1 MKRTMSRVA
10 GVASVAVFFALA
22 GFIVYSQFF
31 EESASQDQPTL
42 NGPVGSDSQSL
53 PGETEIGP
61 ELRYSI
67 LDNPVLECRGRE
79 AWLTVVVIGPTLG
92 PDTVLLVSPLSPG
105 PSETTFNAVGGLR
118 SIDAAVMSTD
128 SAASVRGERPWD
140 TEDSLA
146 TTVEAKLPAFI
157 VESEQLTFQAL
168 LRTRDA
174 QAGEDFQSTTLLLE
188 VANAQ
193 CS

>member
-1 MKRTMSRVA
+1 M
-10 GVASVAVFFALA
+10 
-22 GFIVYSQFF
+22 
-31 EESASQDQPTL
+31 
-42 NGPVGSDSQSL
+42 
-53 PGETEIGP
+53 
-61 ELRYSI
+61 
-67 LDNPVLECRGRE
+67 
-79 AWLTVVVIGPTLG
+79 IGPTLG

-157 VESEQLTFQAL
+157 VESEQPTFQAL

-188 VANAQ
+188 VAGTQ
-193 CS
+193 CR

>member
-1 MKRTMSRVA
+1 MYKTISRVA
-10 GVASVAVFFALA
+10 GVASVAVFLTLL
-22 GFIVYSQFF
+22 GLLIYSQFS
-31 EESASQDQPTL
+31 EDTDSQDPPTL
-42 NGPVGSDSQSL
+42 NSPASSDSQSL
-53 PGETEIGP
+53 PGQTEVGP
-61 ELRYSI
+61 SLAYSI
-67 LDNPVLECRGRE
+67 LDNPGFECRGRE

-157 VESEQLTFQAL
+157 VESEQPTFQAL

-188 VANAQ
+188 VAGTQ
-193 CS
+193 CR